1 MVSTY
6 HGCKGEAIKYDMILY
21 DRDIIQDCKTIT
33 FEKIA
38 NDTKYKKPNVPS
50 HLHIFRLDFDKANHS
65 FIHPFLLLREINFR
79 KNAAWGNE

>member
-38 NDTKYKKPNVPS
+38 DHTKYKKPNVPS
-50 HLHIFRLDFDKANHS
+50 HLHIFRLDFVKQIIVLS
-65 FIHPFLLLREINFR
+65 IPFAVGGKKFSKECCLGE
-79 KNAAWGNE
+79 